1 MTLLLLCLEFCGG
14 SIREGL
20 QRPNGKING
29 LGIVL
34 TGVQGTG
41 KSALGTI
48 IALVLANGFNWKV
61 HCQWGTH
68 QFTTN
73 PTKRQIHINQ
83 RFECHWWRNEENK
96 ITVFELMIS
105 SCNQERWHH
114 QAQQGSWTTQGNLI
128 FIDVADEE
136 ETLAMCR
143 DTRTEQRDFGKSK
156 ICWWCLCQ
164 QTNTDTKNP
173 IDAAYMSNLT

>member
-1 MTLLLLCLEFCGG
+1 MTRMMRSGG
-14 SIREGL
+14 
-20 QRPNGKING
+20 N
-29 LGIVL
+29 
-34 TGVQGTG
+34 
-41 KSALGTI
+41 
-48 IALVLANGFNWKV
+48 
-61 HCQWGTH
+61 H
-68 QFTTN
+68 QFTTIR
-73 PTKRQIHINQ
+73 TKTQKDKFISIS
-83 RFECHWWRNEENK
+83 ELSGTGGENK
-96 ITVFELMIS
+96 TTVFELMIS